1 MLKTLTKKLNIF
13 ESQKLGQLVQ
23 VSYEIFHGY
32 SQHQMQS
39 RCNWIPCLLSRLIV
53 GFEVLNMLER
63 DVEWKGFENKKLE
76 MH

>member
-1 MLKTLTKKLNIF
+1 MDQIEYYLNLKFKLEQSI
-13 ESQKLGQLVQ
+13 QI
-23 VSYEIFHGY
+23 SYEFFHGY

-39 RCNWIPCLLSRLIV
+39 RCNWILCLLLALIV

-63 DVEWKGFENKKLE
+63 DVEWKGFGNKKLE